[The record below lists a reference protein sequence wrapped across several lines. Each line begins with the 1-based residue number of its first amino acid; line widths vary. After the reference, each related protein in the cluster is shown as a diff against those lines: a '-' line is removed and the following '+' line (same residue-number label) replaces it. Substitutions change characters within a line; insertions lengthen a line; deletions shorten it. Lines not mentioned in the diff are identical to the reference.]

1 MSFSRGECGRKRAQK
16 HQNSTVFKNDLH
28 DKSTKIKQLN
38 AMSINEVCTKCKEQ
52 IEWKIKFRKYKALTK
67 PSTCNVC
74 LERKVKK
81 GKYFLDI
88 SGWKVNF
95 YLLQLIT
102 FYVGTVQQQ
111 KVFAQSAA
119 QVIVTLFHQ
128 SQMRSKSCD

>member
-16 HQNSTVFKNDLH
+16 HQNSTVFKNDLY

-81 GKYFLDI
+81 GKHLLD
-88 SGWKVNF
+88 F
-95 YLLQLIT
+95 
-102 FYVGTVQQQ
+102 
-111 KVFAQSAA
+111 
-119 QVIVTLFHQ
+119 
-128 SQMRSKSCD
+128 